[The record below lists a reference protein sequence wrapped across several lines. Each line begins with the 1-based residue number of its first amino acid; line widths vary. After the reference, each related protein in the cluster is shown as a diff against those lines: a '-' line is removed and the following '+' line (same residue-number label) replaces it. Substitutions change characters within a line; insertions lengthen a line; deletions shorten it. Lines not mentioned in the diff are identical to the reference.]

1 MNRERKTYLERQR
14 LEAKW
19 RKTTGC
25 CSRRT
30 PLLAVHGGA
39 RLAGCCRCLF
49 QARLQTKREMVARWL
64 VDISPLFLVLVL
76 EGKDD
81 FCWFCY
87 CGWGKVWLLLVP
99 FGFECY
105 QARGAELREKKIWM
119 ESRFWGGLCGLC
131 WQRGKACK
139 WCLRWLQAGGVRSG
153 EGAATD
159 RERWGGGDR
168 ML

>member
-1 MNRERKTYLERQR
+1 VASAGSIWFWML
-14 LEAKW
+14 
-19 RKTTGC
+19 
-25 CSRRT
+25 S
-30 PLLAVHGGA
+30 GA
-39 RLAGCCRCLF
+39 RGWA
-49 QARLQTKREMVARWL
+49 
-64 VDISPLFLVLVL
+64 
-76 EGKDD
+76 EG
-81 FCWFCY
+81 
-87 CGWGKVWLLLVP
+87 
-99 FGFECY
+99 
-105 QARGAELREKKIWM
+105 EKKWM